1 MRVFKG
7 RDSTGVRGIKLAP
20 GDKVVSMAVIRHV
33 NASSDERTAYF
44 KMRRALSEDE
54 TPNNDISQER
64 YNELS
69 ELEDWILIITSG
81 GFGKRSSAHEYRVSG
96 RGGQGVAAANL
107 DRRDDTVVAA
117 FTVHEEDQIMLATS
131 TGQSIRCPV
140 SGISL
145 QGRSSS
151 GVTVFNTKDG
161 EKVVSVAYIADTED
175 SDVSEDGITIIDENT

>member
-1 MRVFKG
+1 MFVLRLKMMTFYLPH
-7 RDSTGVRGIKLAP
+7 KLATE
-20 GDKVVSMAVIRHV
+20 DKVVSMAVIRHV
-33 NASSDERTAYF
+33 NASSEERTAYF
-44 KMRRALSEDE
+44 KMRRAISDGE
-54 TPNNDISQER
+54 TPGNDITQER
-64 YNELS
+64 YEELS
-69 ELEDWILIITSG
+69 ELEDWILIIT
-81 GFGKRSSAHEYRVSG
+81 
-96 RGGQGVAAANL
+96 QGVAAANL

-161 EKVVSVAYIADTED
+161 ENGSFLFTQ
-175 SDVSEDGITIIDENT
+175 